1 MNNPYIVN
9 VVNNITLAAKFSSR
23 AASDKNRVDLRNHT
37 LGIDEKDKH
46 GAKLCCVVAG
56 SSDPHYNKCLDLAL
70 KVWKERFGTSKQDLS
85 NEDQPPF
92 TTIVLCR
99 LGASSN
105 PSILQPLAAARFGF
119 YETNATRTAKIYS
132 LASYTDGMHHGSI
145 LLSKIAELAATG
157 QCQFMTVDVSR
168 PKITEE
174 HEIMRFLVD
183 KSEAAFWR
191 LEQPNPYQKNSYID
205 SSIRTERVEKQL
217 KFYRKNGFCFCIKPD
232 ASAADERQTLWGRV
246 DPYYAYTLV
255 TELSKVPLENTER
268 LTMWTAPSDLQQN
281 YNQYARQGRAP
292 RG

>member
-1 MNNPYIVN
+1 
-9 VVNNITLAAKFSSR
+9 
-23 AASDKNRVDLRNHT
+23 
-37 LGIDEKDKH
+37 
-46 GAKLCCVVAG
+46 
-56 SSDPHYNKCLDLAL
+56 
-70 KVWKERFGTSKQDLS
+70 
-85 NEDQPPF
+85 
-92 TTIVLCR
+92 
-99 LGASSN
+99 
-105 PSILQPLAAARFGF
+105 
-119 YETNATRTAKIYS
+119 
-132 LASYTDGMHHGSI
+132 
-145 LLSKIAELAATG
+145 
-157 QCQFMTVDVSR
+157 MTVDVSR

-191 LEQPNPYQKNSYID
+191 LEKPNPYQKNSCID
-205 SSIRTERVEKQL
+205 SSIRTERVERQL
-217 KFYRKNGFCFCIKPD
+217 KFYRKNGFYFCIKPD